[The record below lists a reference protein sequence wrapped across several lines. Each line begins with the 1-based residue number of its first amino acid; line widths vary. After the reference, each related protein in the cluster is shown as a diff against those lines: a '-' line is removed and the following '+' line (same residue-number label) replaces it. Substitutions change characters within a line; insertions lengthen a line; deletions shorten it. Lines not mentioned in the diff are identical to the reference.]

1 MKPSCVTKCSKIGIL
16 V

>member
-1 MKPSCVTKCSKIGIL
+1 MKPSCITKCSKIGIL